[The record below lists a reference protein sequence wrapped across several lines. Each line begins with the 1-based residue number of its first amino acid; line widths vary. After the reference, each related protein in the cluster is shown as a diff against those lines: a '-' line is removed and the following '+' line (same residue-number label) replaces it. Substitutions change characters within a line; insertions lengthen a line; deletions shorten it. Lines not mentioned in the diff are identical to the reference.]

1 LGDDFYT
8 QNTATIKS
16 ASEALADLARCEIL
30 KQTPSDLL
38 AVAKKM
44 MDALDVVKGLHP
56 FIGGVFLMCHC
67 FSPSKQVICSG
78 GDRFQGR
85 RKP

>member
-1 LGDDFYT
+1 MGVSLYT
-8 QNTATIKS
+8 QNIATMKL

-56 FIGGVFLMCHC
+56 VVGGVFLMCHC